1 MAVVH
6 HFCNWSFDVGS
17 LLDLLGEQEEVN
29 YRLMNRSLYQC
40 LAAVPVAGL
49 QSYMRSHKNIIH
61 HNASVPLVY
70 RSPYGCKTADL
81 TDYKLHHIIAVREL
95 LDDSKVLI
103 YHVSGDGHENRLG
116 SPCLKLMSWI
126 ILSRIVSGLILWWTA
141 VFVSRGLCSWVRM
154 SNCVVHVASSTAVQ
168 SIDRH

>member
-6 HFCNWSFDVGS
+6 HFSNWSFDVGS
-17 LLDLLGEQEEVN
+17 FLDLLGVQEEVN

-40 LAAVPVAGL
+40 LAAVLVVGL
-49 QSYMRSHKNIIH
+49 QSYMHSHKNVIH
-61 HNASVPLVY
+61 HNASAALVY

-81 TDYKLHHIIAVREL
+81 TDYKLHHVIAVREL

-103 YHVSGDGHENRLG
+103 YRVSGDGHKNRLG
-116 SPCLKLMSWI
+116 SPCLKLVSWI
-126 ILSRIVSGLILWWTA
+126 TLSRIVSGLILWWTA
-141 VFVSRGLCSWVRM
+141 VFVSKGLCSWIRM
-154 SNCVVHVASSTAVQ
+154 FNCVVHVAWSIVVQ